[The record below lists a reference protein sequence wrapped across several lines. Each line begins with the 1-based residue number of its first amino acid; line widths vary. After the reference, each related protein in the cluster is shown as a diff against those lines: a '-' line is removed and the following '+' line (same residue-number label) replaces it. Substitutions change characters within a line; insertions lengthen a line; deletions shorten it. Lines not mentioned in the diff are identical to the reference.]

1 MAALPALDVDP
12 LPQIDLRHVFVL
24 TDDTGILQH
33 ANRGTPDLH
42 HGYCTDDNARA
53 LIAAVKLWALPQDA
67 WAPAEPDLPGPND
80 VLVATQRYLA
90 FLAYAFNPGRGRF
103 RNFMQYD
110 RSWLE
115 EVGSEDSHARTVWGL
130 GMAYRLAP
138 NDGVRDLADE
148 LMDRALSAVETFP
161 SLRPWAYA
169 LLGLDEYLL
178 ARPDH
183 EPARRLHRALTQRL
197 FERWQAQAADDWP
210 WWEDSL
216 TWGNAKLPHAMLVA
230 AERLGRADVVDAALK
245 ALRWLL
251 EIQRAA
257 DGHLSV
263 VGNQGWYIRGGPRAH
278 YDQQPIEAKALVQAC
293 LAAAGITGDTYWAV
307 EAGRAFRWFT
317 GHNDAGASL
326 YNPET
331 GGGFDGFGS
340 GGVNANQGAESTLAY
355 LLSVLELHLYDL
367 ARRGQSP
374 VPAAPR
380 ADRS

>member
-1 MAALPALDVDP
+1 MAALPALDVNP
-12 LPQIDLRHVFVL
+12 LPHIDLRHVFVL
-24 TDDTGILQH
+24 TDGTGILQH

-53 LIAAVKLWALPQDA
+53 LIATVKLWALPQDA

-90 FLAYAFNPGRGRF
+90 FLAYAFNPDHGRF

-115 EVGSEDSHARTVWGL
+115 DLGSEDSHARTIWAL
-130 GMAYRLAP
+130 GTAYRLAP
-138 NDGVRDLADE
+138 NDGVRELADD
-148 LMDRALSAVETFP
+148 LMDRALPAIEGFD

-183 EPARRLHRALTQRL
+183 EPGCRLHRELTRRL
-197 FERWQAQAADDWP
+197 FDLWRSHAGDDWP
-210 WWEDSL
+210 WWENSL

-230 AERLGRADVVDAALK
+230 GQRLGRADVVDAALQ
-245 ALRWLL
+245 ALRWLV
-251 EIQRAA
+251 EIQRSA

-263 VGNQGWYIRGGPRAH
+263 IGNQGWYVRGGPRAR

-293 LAAAGITGDTYWAV
+293 LAAAGITGDPYWAV

-317 GHNDAGASL
+317 GANDAGTAL

-331 GGGFDGFGS
+331 GGGFDGLLPN
-340 GGVNANQGAESTLAY
+340 GVNTNQGAESTLAY
-355 LLSVLELHLYDL
+355 LLSVLELHLYDR
-367 ARRGQSP
+367 ARREDVP
-374 VPAAPR
+374 IPAAPQ
-380 ADRS
+380 ADPS